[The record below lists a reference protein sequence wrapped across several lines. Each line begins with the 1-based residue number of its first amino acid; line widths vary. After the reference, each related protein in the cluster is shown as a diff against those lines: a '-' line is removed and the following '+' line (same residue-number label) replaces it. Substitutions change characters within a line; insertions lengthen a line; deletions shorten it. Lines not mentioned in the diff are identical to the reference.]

1 MKKYFFIL
9 VVSIIGLS
17 SSCDKID
24 DPYEGIDKAIDPIDP
39 LGPIDTSGAIVFCG
53 FEEYDFELND
63 TTYND
68 TTSNIRKV
76 LLEEYTGHLCGFC
89 PPESKR
95 LVAKTDNELK
105 GKAIVMSIHAANFA
119 ALVNSKGYTTDFT
132 TLEGNDLHE
141 RYKGGNTAP
150 SLMMNRSYTP
160 ASASQWD
167 GKLDSLD
174 KSGYYTDPVV
184 KFKVRNIY
192 NETIKTGRVDIDIEF
207 LKDFLG
213 TSFVIGVYITE
224 DHIIAKQKYYG
235 QNPEDVDNYDHR
247 HAIRTAAT
255 PTFGA
260 SFVSGDI
267 TTNQKE
273 SSSFCYELQDEWN
286 PDNCSVIIFLGNAD
300 NNQIFQAEEVH
311 VKSE

>member
-9 VVSIIGLS
+9 VVSFIGLN
-17 SSCDKID
+17 SCDKID
-24 DPYEGIDKAIDPIDP
+24 DPYEGIEKPIIAID
-39 LGPIDTSGAIVFCG
+39 TTTFCG
-53 FEEYDFELND
+53 FAEYDSELND

-95 LVAKTDNELK
+95 LVAKTENELK

-132 TLEGNDLHE
+132 TPEGDQLHE
-141 RYKGGNTAP
+141 RYKGGNSAP
-150 SLMMNRSYTP
+150 SLMMNRSNTP

-174 KSGYYTDPVV
+174 KSGYYTDQVV
-184 KFKVRNIY
+184 KFKIRNIY
-192 NETIKTGRVDIDIEF
+192 NESIKTGRIDLDIEF
-207 LKDFLG
+207 LKDFTG
-213 TSFVIGVYITE
+213 TNFVVGVYITE
-224 DHIIAKQKYYG
+224 DHILDKQKYYG
-235 QNPEDVDNYDHR
+235 ENPEDVDNYDHR
-247 HAIRTAAT
+247 HVIRTAAT

-260 SFVSGDI
+260 RFVSGDV

-273 SSSFCYELQDEWN
+273 SPSFCYELQDEWN
-286 PDNCSVIIFLGNAD
+286 SDNCSVIIFLGNAD